1 MPSESDS
8 VSTLESASSCWYA
21 TYRLPW
27 LADRRSA
34 LDEAKV
40 VSVKATAAQT
50 SGGTNF
56 FIRELECLDFIVVQ
70 LIQPRRLPCGARR
83 RSVPLCFFSESN
95 RPGTVRLHLGASAA
109 SESLK
114 DNRLHTHKKQ
124 LHDSFAL
131 ELIPR

>member
-50 SGGTNF
+50 SGGNF

-70 LIQPRRLPCGARR
+70 LIQPRRLPCGELYVGEASRFASFQSR
-83 RSVPLCFFSESN
+83 GRFAYILVP
-95 RPGTVRLHLGASAA
+95 PRL
-109 SESLK
+109 
-114 DNRLHTHKKQ
+114 
-124 LHDSFAL
+124 
-131 ELIPR
+131 